1 MADIAQEIF
10 SQLYN
15 GAQQFGYV
23 GAMYKFLGFYRGKDI
38 FDRALE
44 LGEDSPEFEELYS
57 DIRMEMGRHGYNPEN
72 LAYGVIDRNDISFNK
87 IRVMES
93 EDSALTEILHK
104 ELGHHS
110 LVSDDIFYGLVKYY
124 ADIAKLVL
132 KHIFIELL
140 EKEKEKELKFRRR

>member
-23 GAMYKFLGFYRGKDI
+23 SAMYKFLGFYRGKDI
-38 FDRALE
+38 YDKALE
-44 LGEDSPEFEELYS
+44 LGEDSPEFDELFSYVMSEMDKNGYS
-57 DIRMEMGRHGYNPEN
+57 AEN
-72 LAYGVIDRNDISFNK
+72 LAKSFSSN
-87 IRVMES
+87 ITLSELQSMEE
-93 EDSALTEILHK
+93 EDVELTEILHK
-104 ELGHHS
+104 ELGYHS
-110 LVSDDIFYGLVKYY
+110 LVSDDIFYGLVEYY

-140 EKEKEKELKFRRR
+140 EKEKEKELNFRRRR